1 MTNTESQNQIE
12 YILSKCILS
21 PGDGFILDRMTIPK
35 LITLKKDMKPHI
47 ERMDYITYYDTYEAL
62 INDIH
67 YKYISTELG
76 FFEIFYK
83 HTAMEII
90 TRNKRNQI
98 QQHYVTADLEHIE
111 LLIERSKII
120 RFKTMFDESN
130 DETYVPLIDMITYN
144 NERISIH
151 NIMPW
156 QHEMIFKRIEKSFI
170 IKGMERAIKPGIV
183 FQTLI
188 VKAILI
194 PKTIYLLRK
203 TKLNEDI
210 ILEILKNL

>member
-12 YILSKCILS
+12 YVLSKCILF
-21 PGDGFILDRMTIPK
+21 PGDGFILDRMTVPK
-35 LITLKKDMKPHI
+35 LIILKKDMKPHI
-47 ERMDYITYYDTYEAL
+47 ERMDYLTYHDTYEAL

-83 HTAMEII
+83 HTAIEII

-98 QQHYVTADLEHIE
+98 QQHYVTADLKHIE

-130 DETYVPLIDMITYN
+130 NETYD

-156 QHEMIFKRIEKSFI
+156 QHEMIFKLTEKSFI
-170 IKGMERAIKPGIV
+170 IKDMERAIKPGIV
-183 FQTLI
+183 
-188 VKAILI
+188 
-194 PKTIYLLRK
+194 
-203 TKLNEDI
+203 
-210 ILEILKNL
+210 

>member
-1 MTNTESQNQIE
+1 
-12 YILSKCILS
+12 
-21 PGDGFILDRMTIPK
+21 
-35 LITLKKDMKPHI
+35 
-47 ERMDYITYYDTYEAL
+47 
-62 INDIH
+62 
-67 YKYISTELG
+67 
-76 FFEIFYK
+76 
-83 HTAMEII
+83 MEII

-144 NERISIH
+144 SERISIH

-156 QHEMIFKRIEKSFI
+156 QHEMIFKQIEKSFI
-170 IKGMERAIKPGIV
+170 IKGMERAIKPGI
-183 FQTLI
+183 LI

-210 ILEILKNL
+210 VLEILKNI

>member
-1 MTNTESQNQIE
+1 MTNIESQNQIE
-12 YILSKCILS
+12 YVLSKCILS
-21 PGDGFILDRMTIPK
+21 PGDGFILDRMTVPK
-35 LITLKKDMKPHI
+35 LIILKKD
-47 ERMDYITYYDTYEAL
+47 
-62 INDIH
+62 IH
-67 YKYISTELG
+67 YIYISTELG

-111 LLIERSKII
+111 LLIEKSKII

-210 ILEILKNL
+210 VLEILKNL

>member
-1 MTNTESQNQIE
+1 MAMNQIE
-12 YILSKCILS
+12 HVLSKYVLS
-21 PGDGFILDRMTIPK
+21 PGDGFILDRMNIPK
-35 LITLKKDMKPHI
+35 LITLKKDMKTHI
-47 ERMDYITYYDTYEAL
+47 EKNDYITYHDTRDAL

-67 YKYISTELG
+67 YIYISTELG

-90 TRNKRNQI
+90 IKNKKNQI

-111 LLIERSKII
+111 LLIKRSKIAK
-120 RFKTMFDESN
+120 FKTMFDESN
-130 DETYVPLIDMITYN
+130 DETYVPLINMITYN

-151 NIMPW
+151 NIMAW
-156 QHEMIFKRIEKSFI
+156 QHEMIFKHIGKSFI
-170 IKGMERAIKPGIV
+170 IKDMERAVKPGII
-183 FQTLI
+183 FQSLI

-194 PKTIYLLRK
+194 PKTIYFLKK

-210 ILEILKNL
+210 ISEILKYL

>member
-1 MTNTESQNQIE
+1 MTNIESQNQIE
-12 YILSKCILS
+12 YVLSKCILS
-21 PGDGFILDRMTIPK
+21 SGDGFILDRMTVPK
-35 LITLKKDMKPHI
+35 LIILKKDMKPHI
-47 ERMDYITYYDTYEAL
+47 ERMDYITYHDTYEAL

-67 YKYISTELG
+67 YIYISTELG

-98 QQHYVTADLEHIE
+98 QRHYVTADLKHIE
-111 LLIERSKII
+111 LLIEKSKII

-144 NERISIH
+144 NERTSIH

-156 QHEMIFKRIEKSFI
+156 QHEMIFKQIEK
-170 IKGMERAIKPGIV
+170 V
-183 FQTLI
+183 
-188 VKAILI
+188 
-194 PKTIYLLRK
+194 LL
-203 TKLNEDI
+203 
-210 ILEILKNL
+210 